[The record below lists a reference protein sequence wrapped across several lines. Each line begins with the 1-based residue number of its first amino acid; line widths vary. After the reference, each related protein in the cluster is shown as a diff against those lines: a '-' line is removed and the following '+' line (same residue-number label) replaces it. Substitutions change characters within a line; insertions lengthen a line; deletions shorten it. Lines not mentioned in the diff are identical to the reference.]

1 MKISK
6 TLLKILVVL
15 LLAIALLIPS
25 TFSWYNHNGS
35 LTGNSMSYQRTDLP
49 VSAGTVT
56 AETKKFYM
64 ESDKTQNG
72 SPNNVYYDQKG
83 NKEYNGSALTSDSVS
98 AESSQYYGTTF
109 SNTGSSPAYVN
120 LYLNN
125 FFNSTNAYIGTLQ
138 PSLNQKG
145 ISSATSLKNKSSI
158 RVYFRRGDVSAGWGA
173 NGAKIYAVG
182 ITADGTKT
190 ASEMSATTVTIK
202 ITKNNTEYSYAY
214 YYADVVDNAVSFYF
228 ATDGG
233 DSTNNVV
240 TSDSLRSWY
249 RTNTITDI
257 QPEKCYTLNGKADD
271 TTFHAQYE
279 SDDAPG
285 GISVMTYFDT
295 VTINKSQHAYITLT
309 QGTNYTGASVSYG
322 IVNGSDI
329 VSSLNG
335 ISINANTGLITA
347 AGNLSTSN
355 NEIVTIRTTITGAY
369 GDKKTVDTKVYNPLK
384 ISSATVALNVE
395 VPGGTQADPGKAEV
409 VWYIRNSGSSAVAF
423 DNIYF
428 TK

>member
-6 TLLKILVVL
+6 LLLKLLVVL
-15 LLAIALLIPS
+15 ILATALLIPS
-25 TFSWYNHNGS
+25 TSFSWYNHNGS

-109 SNTGSSPAYVN
+109 SNKGSSPAYVN

-125 FFNSTNAYIGTLQ
+125 FDNSTTAYIGTLQ
-138 PSLNQKG
+138 PSLNHKSV
-145 ISSATSLKNKSSI
+145 SSATNLKNKSSI
-158 RVYFRRGDVSAGWGA
+158 RVYFRRGNASAGWGA
-173 NGAKIYAVG
+173 AGAKTYAVG

-190 ASEMSATTVTIK
+190 ASEMSATTVTID
-202 ITKNNTEYSYAY
+202 NNAY

-233 DSTNNVV
+233 DATNNVV

-335 ISINANTGLITA
+335 ISINANTGLIIA

-423 DNIYF
+423 NNIYF